1 MIPAGLL
8 TVMPQSV
15 VSFKEDIKWL
25 ETAENMN
32 ISQIE
37 IESNALVRTSA
48 QSGSLGLFL
57 KVA

>member
-8 TVMPQSV
+8 IVMPQSV
-15 VSFKEDIKWL
+15 VQFKEDIKWL
-25 ETAENMN
+25 EIAENMN

-37 IESNALVRTSA
+37 IESNAFVRTSA
-48 QSGSLGLFL
+48 QSGSLDLFL

>member
-8 TVMPQSV
+8 IVMPQSV

-25 ETAENMN
+25 EIAENMN

-48 QSGSLGLFL
+48 QSGSLSRF
-57 KVA
+57 VS